1 MRFFERCNVARSGS
15 ERLGLEAC
23 ALPAGL
29 ALEPVRDVGL
39 VCCEG
44 AIVFPEAP
52 DSLAGAGAEEDETGD
67 DGAGAAACDAGDV
80 TLAGATGVGVGAVE
94 VGAEV
99 TVVGAGVG
107 SAGGGE
113 VTVTGRADV
122 TGSGGS
128 KVVTGNAGTVTVAV
142 TPGRSGGSPSASA
155 CAAANPARA
164 ATTQKILPKRDM
176 PKPYNDRPAKTAR
189 ACYLLGLALVLRDR
203 VGSRHRIRGSR
214 HGIRGSRHRIVR
226 VVVAGVGMIVAGV
239 RIACQRTHRLRT
251 ST

>member
-29 ALEPVRDVGL
+29 AREPVGDVGL
-39 VCCEG
+39 ASLAG
-44 AIVFPEAP
+44 AVASPEAP
-52 DSLAGAGAEEDETGD
+52 DSRAGAGAEADDTGD
-67 DGAGAAACDAGDV
+67 DGAGAAACDVGGV
-80 TLAGATGVGVGAVE
+80 TIVGATGVGAGAVE

-99 TVVGAGVG
+99 TVVGAGAGAG

-113 VTVTGRADV
+113 VTVTGSADV

-128 KVVTGNAGTVTVAV
+128 TVVTGNAGTVTVAV

-155 CAAANPARA
+155 CAATNPARA

-176 PKPYNDRPAKTAR
+176 PNHTTLDPPKRR
-189 ACYLLGLALVLRDR
+189 GLATYSGLL
-203 VGSRHRIRGSR
+203 SS
-214 HGIRGSRHRIVR
+214 S
-226 VVVAGVGMIVAGV
+226 ATA
-239 RIACQRTHRLRT
+239 
-251 ST
+251 